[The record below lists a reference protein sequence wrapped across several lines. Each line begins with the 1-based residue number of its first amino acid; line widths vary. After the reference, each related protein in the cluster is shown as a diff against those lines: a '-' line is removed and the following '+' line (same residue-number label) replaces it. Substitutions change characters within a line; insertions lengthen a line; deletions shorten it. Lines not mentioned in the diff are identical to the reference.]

1 MSVRLSYRTRRR
13 RNWFSQANVRSTT
26 QRHRPKPL
34 PCRVRR
40 TASSGRMWRARSPL
54 RMVSASYARSPS
66 TQSGR
71 HRGRPRSPCKGGI
84 ASTRGMA
91 SCESCR
97 SHRSSGPRAA
107 RRARRKSHGVYS
119 RASPDRLDSD
129 RSGLLQ
135 TPLARNNCR
144 PQRATNQ
151 SRPGERANPAVRS
164 ASDPRCRRVANRG
177 GVANTSF
184 RSHAPAPEAT
194 SPTECRCE
202 GQRQCP
208 SDTRDQGR
216 VAVHASVAADEQAE
230 ADR

>member
-97 SHRSSGPRAA
+97 FAPVKRTASG
-107 RRARRKSHGVYS
+107 
-119 RASPDRLDSD
+119 
-129 RSGLLQ
+129 
-135 TPLARNNCR
+135 TP
-144 PQRATNQ
+144 
-151 SRPGERANPAVRS
+151 
-164 ASDPRCRRVANRG
+164 
-177 GVANTSF
+177 
-184 RSHAPAPEAT
+184 
-194 SPTECRCE
+194 
-202 GQRQCP
+202 CP
-208 SDTRDQGR
+208 SQITWRLLPRFARSVGFGPVWPPPDTARTEQVSTTARDQ
-216 VAVHASVAADEQAE
+216 SISPW
-230 ADR
+230 